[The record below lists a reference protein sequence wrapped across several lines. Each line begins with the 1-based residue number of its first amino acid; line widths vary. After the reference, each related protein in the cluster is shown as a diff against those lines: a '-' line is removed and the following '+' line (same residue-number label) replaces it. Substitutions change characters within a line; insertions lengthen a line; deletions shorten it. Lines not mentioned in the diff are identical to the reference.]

1 MTTNNTTFL
10 DLDELRWL
18 TGWAQ
23 KSKQIAQLRR
33 MGIPFHVNGLGL
45 PIVARRVIEGT
56 RRKNQEPNTRWRS
69 AIDGT

>member
-33 MGIPFHVNGLGL
+33 MGIPFYVNALGL
-45 PIVARRVIEGT
+45 PIVARSVIEGT
-56 RRKNQEPNTRWRS
+56 RTKIQEPNTRWRS

>member
-1 MTTNNTTFL
+1 MSTNNTTFL

-23 KSKQIAQLRR
+23 KKKQIAQLRR

-45 PIVARRVIEGT
+45 PIVARSVIEGT
-56 RRKNQEPNTRWRS
+56 KTKIQEPNMRWRS
-69 AIDGT
+69 AHDGT